1 MIFHLLLA
9 APLFT
14 YGTALMEAGAL
25 DRGES
30 ALHSLLS
37 TSISSQLRNR
47 IYYNLGVAAL
57 HRSAWDEALSN
68 FQNIEN
74 AGDDLKPFVNQGVQI
89 ALKHKVAATPPP
101 FSPFPI
107 EISLTDATVEVEN
120 ILKHVTALPFEGA
133 DTTHEYP
140 ILEHR
145 LQTLL
150 KRKNEWWSSV
160 IQKQQ
165 EMAPKGCFQ
174 QHWEG
179 MVQALSEGT
188 SLLEKAETAFNKG
201 EKPYAVLY
209 PLLQDA
215 IDRLQMV
222 ESGLATEE
230 INGGNAPEQTERFQT
245 LSEMF
250 RKDANPTPPIPKGAL
265 W

>member
-1 MIFHLLLA
+1 MILHLLLA

-37 TSISSQLRNR
+37 TPISSQLRNR

-57 HRSAWDEALSN
+57 HRSSWDEALSN

-74 AGDDLKPFVNQGVQI
+74 AEDDLKPFVIQGVQT
-89 ALKHKVAATPPP
+89 ALKHKVTTTLTP
-101 FSPFPI
+101 FSPFPL

-120 ILKHVTALPFEGA
+120 ILKHVTALPFE
-133 DTTHEYP
+133 DTDNSQEYS

-145 LQTLL
+145 LQILL
-150 KRKNEWWSSV
+150 KRKNEWWGSL

-179 MVQALSEGT
+179 LVQALSEGT
-188 SLLEKAETAFNKG
+188 SLLEKAEIAFSKG

-215 IDRLQMV
+215 IERLQMV
-222 ESGLATEE
+222 ENGLATDEV
-230 INGGNAPEQTERFQT
+230 NGGKAPEQTERFQT

>member
-74 AGDDLKPFVNQGVQI
+74 AGDDLNPFVIRGVQT
-89 ALKHKVAATPPP
+89 ALKHKVTITPPSL
-101 FSPFPI
+101 SPFPM
-107 EISLTDATVEVEN
+107 EISLTDATTEVEN
-120 ILKHVTALPFEGA
+120 ILKHVTALPFEES
-133 DTTHEYP
+133 DTSQEYS
-140 ILEHR
+140 ILGHR
-145 LQTLL
+145 LQVLL
-150 KRKNEWWSSV
+150 KRKNEWWNSV
-160 IQKQQ
+160 ILKQQ

-179 MVQALSEGT
+179 LVQALSEGT

-222 ESGLATEE
+222 ERGLATDEV
-230 INGGNAPEQTERFQT
+230 NGGKAPEQTERFKT
-245 LSEMF
+245 LSEIF
-250 RKDANPTPPIPKGAL
+250 RKDANPPPPIPKGAL